1 MDKNEIRQIVE
12 SMIEELRECE
22 DGTSATTR
30 GLLIAQGY
38 DVDALGFS
46 EAMDIH
52 NALFRTARQNH
63 IILDMSAHDGLVE
76 GLPYNL
82 NFIVHNKNA
91 GIKCPHCGSTNTA
104 RYIYGSPAFSKE
116 MQKKLDDGKIVLGG
130 CCIVTADVDGQSVWD
145 VPARKCNDCGKDFG
159 KPALIRSKDGNTAK
173 WFMDEVRTIKFS
185 ISAFLV
191 SANFDATIEK
201 TEDGAG
207 VSISK
212 GMDMIIRHISKRRW
226 NNLLD
231 KLLNSCC
238 LLDWKKNY
246 KPEGYVVLDGESWI
260 LEIELADGRRRTWR
274 GNNEYPAYWKEA
286 LREFKKFC

>member
-30 GLLIAQGY
+30 DLLTAQGY
-38 DVDALGFS
+38 DADELGFS
-46 EAMDIH
+46 DAMAIH
-52 NALFRTARQNH
+52 NALFRLAGRNH
-63 IILDMSAHDGLVE
+63 IKLDMSAHDGLVE

-82 NFIVHNKNA
+82 DFIVHNKNA
-91 GIKCPHCGSTNTA
+91 GIKCPLCGSANTA

-116 MQKKLDDGKIVLGG
+116 LQKKIDDGKIVLGG

-145 VPARKCNDCGKDFG
+145 VPSRKCNDCGKDFG

-173 WFMDEVRTIKFS
+173 WFTDEVRTIKFS
-185 ISAFLV
+185 ISAFLA

-207 VSISK
+207 VSIRK

>member
-12 SMIEELRECE
+12 IMIEELRECE
-22 DGTSATTR
+22 DGTPATTR
-30 GLLIAQGY
+30 DLLIAQGY
-38 DVDALGFS
+38 DIDTLGFS
-46 EAMDIH
+46 EAMAIH
-52 NALFRTARQNH
+52 NALFRLAGRNH
-63 IILDMSAHDGLVE
+63 IKLDMSAHDGLVD

-82 NFIVHNKNA
+82 DFIVHNKNA
-91 GIKCPHCGSTNTA
+91 GIKCPLCGSANTA

-116 MQKKLDDGKIVLGG
+116 LQKKIDDGKIVLGG

-145 VPARKCNDCGKDFG
+145 VPSRKCNDCGKDFG

-173 WFMDEVRTIKFS
+173 WFTDEVRTIKFS

-201 TEDGAG
+201 AEDGAG
-207 VSISK
+207 VMIRK
-212 GMDMIIRHISKRRW
+212 GMDSIIRHISKRRW

-231 KLLNSCC
+231 KLFNGCC

-274 GNNEYPAYWKEA
+274 GNNEYPAYWKGA
-286 LREFKKFC
+286 LREFQKFC